1 MFREKVFDLGRQGD
15 GLIKHEGQNVFVAGA
30 LPDETIR
37 YRLTANNR
45 AELEEV
51 VSASADRIE
60 PVCRFF
66 KECGGCALQHLSPEL
81 YRRFKLRYFKE
92 LFPAEWNV
100 SFDDPVFIPFKSRR
114 RVTFAVLWNGAL
126 RKFGFNAKQSDM
138 IVEVDSCSVL
148 IEPLEKLI
156 VPLRRFLCD
165 KARVYPKRKGVGDVS
180 VLMTNTGADVLL
192 TLPFEPDFDWRQS
205 AAQFAAENGLARIS
219 WRTNERAE
227 PEPLAVL
234 HTPELNVG
242 NFTLKPPAGVFLQ
255 PSVEGQDALTQAVVE
270 YVGKAKKVMDLFCGA
285 GTFSLPLLQKKRIIK
300 GADNAPFALAA
311 LREASE
317 GRIETQE
324 RDLFKTPL
332 YPDEL
337 DGFDCVIFDPP
348 RAGAKAQCEQIAVS
362 GVKKVIAVSCN
373 PVSFIRDA
381 EILINA
387 GFTLERVRQVDQF
400 SFTPHVESVAKFVWD
415 GA

>member
-1 MFREKVFDLGRQGD
+1 MSQGKVFDLGRQGD
-15 GLIKHEGQNVFVAGA
+15 GLIKYEGQNVFIAGA
-30 LPDETIR
+30 LPEETVR
-37 YRLTANNR
+37 YRLTADNR
-45 AELEEV
+45 AELEEI
-51 VSASADRIE
+51 VSASSDRAT
-60 PVCRFF
+60 PVCPFF
-66 KECGGCALQHLSPEL
+66 EQCGGCALQHLSADL

-92 LFPAEWNV
+92 LFPPEWNV
-100 SFDDPVFIPFKSRR
+100 TFDEPVFIPFKSRR
-114 RVTFAVLWNGAL
+114 RATFAVFWNGVL
-126 RKFGFNAKQSDM
+126 RKFGFNAKQSDK
-138 IVEVDSCSVL
+138 IVEIDSCPVL
-148 IEPLEKLI
+148 IEQLEKLI
-156 VPLRRFLCD
+156 VPLRQFICD
-165 KARVYPKRKGVGDVS
+165 KARFFPKKKGVGDVS
-180 VLMTNTGADVLL
+180 VLMTETGADVLL

-205 AAQFAAENGLARIS
+205 ALLFAAENGLARLS
-219 WRTNERAE
+219 WRTNERAD

-234 HTPELNVG
+234 HTPALSIG

-300 GADNAPFALAA
+300 GADNAPFALQA

-348 RAGAKAQCEQIAVS
+348 RAGAKAQCEQIAAS
-362 GVKKVIAVSCN
+362 GVERVVAVSCN
-373 PVSFIRDA
+373 PVSFARDA

-387 GFTLERVRQVDQF
+387 GFALERIRPVDQF
-400 SFTPHVESVAKFVWD
+400 AFTPHLECVAKFIR
-415 GA
+415 A